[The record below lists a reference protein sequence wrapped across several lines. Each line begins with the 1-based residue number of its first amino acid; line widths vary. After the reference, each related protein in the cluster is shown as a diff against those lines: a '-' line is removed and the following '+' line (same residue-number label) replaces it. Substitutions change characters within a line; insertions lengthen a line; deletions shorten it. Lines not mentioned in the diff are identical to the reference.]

1 MQNDEILK
9 ELEKLLKAFSVEI
22 KYGKGYF
29 DGGLYRYRDS
39 RYIYL
44 NRANSEEY
52 NIEVL
57 LTEIKKMD
65 WQGLECNPVIKELL
79 TKSEQNLEEQSN
91 VI

>member
-1 MQNDEILK
+1 MQSDEILK
-9 ELEKLLKAFSVEI
+9 ELEKLLKGFSIDI

-29 DGGLYRYRDS
+29 TGGLYRYRDNKC
-39 RYIYL
+39 IYL

-65 WQGLECNPVIKELL
+65 WQSLECNPVIRGLL
-79 TKSEQNLEEQSN
+79 TKSDQN
-91 VI
+91 